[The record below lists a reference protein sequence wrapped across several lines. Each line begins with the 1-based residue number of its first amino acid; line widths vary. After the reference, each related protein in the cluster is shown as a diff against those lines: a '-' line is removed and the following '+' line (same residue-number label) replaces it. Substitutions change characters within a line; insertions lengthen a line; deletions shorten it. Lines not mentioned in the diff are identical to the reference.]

1 MLFSLIQT
9 AHSSGGIDKEGE
21 DELDGNGEKISQ
33 NSTSRHFDV
42 KLMIIQ
48 KIETKNK
55 KWGLTRSR
63 KGLTRSRK
71 KKKKKKRRD
80 NRKSSGRI
88 APAT

>member
-63 KGLTRSRK
+63 KKNK
-71 KKKKKKRRD
+71 KKNEEIIEKAQV
-80 NRKSSGRI
+80 G
-88 APAT
+88 

>member
-1 MLFSLIQT
+1 
-9 AHSSGGIDKEGE
+9 
-21 DELDGNGEKISQ
+21 
-33 NSTSRHFDV
+33 
-42 KLMIIQ
+42 MIIQ

-71 KKKKKKRRD
+71 KNKKKKRRD